1 MRRHKHL
8 FEQVVR
14 FENLLDAARVALR
27 GQRLHQP
34 GASFYAN
41 LEQEVVD
48 LQAELVSQAY
58 EPGDYLYFR
67 CKS

>member
-27 GQRLHQP
+27 GQRLQQP

-48 LQAELVSQAY
+48 LQAELVSQA
-58 EPGDYLYFR
+58 
-67 CKS
+67 